1 MKKNPRLLLEVADF
15 FVYLQRERWINLQR
29 PRLIPA
35 KLNAWLFYLNN
46 SLTMYTIDQMKQS
59 IL

>member
-35 KLNAWLFYLNN
+35 KLNAWLFYLDDI
-46 SLTMYTIDQMKQS
+46 LTLYAIDEIKQF